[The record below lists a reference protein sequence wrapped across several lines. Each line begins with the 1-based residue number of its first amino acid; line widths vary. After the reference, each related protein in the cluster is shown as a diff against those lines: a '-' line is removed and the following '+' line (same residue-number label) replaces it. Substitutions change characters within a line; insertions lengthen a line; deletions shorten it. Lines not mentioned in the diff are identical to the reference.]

1 METGLLQNKGR
12 VHFSFTDCINPQL
25 EKLQGLDKQSA
36 LAEVCKIIDTQI
48 HSNYRIYPGN
58 YIAFNQRFGTDR
70 FSNMYSKEELE
81 TFEAYL
87 NGQLAKVQK
96 EVDFE
101 LSEDD
106 YRFMRDKILVM
117 YSNPLVNKLKAKGE
131 L

>member
-1 METGLLQNKGR
+1 MLQNKGR
-12 VHFSFTDCINPQL
+12 VHFTFTDCINPQL
-25 EKLQGLDKQSA
+25 EKLVGLDKQAA
-36 LAEVCKIIDTQI
+36 LIEVSKIIDSQI

-70 FSNMYSKEELE
+70 FCNMYSKEE
-81 TFEAYL
+81 FEIFENYL

-101 LSEDD
+101 LSDDD
-106 YRFMRDKILVM
+106 YKFMRDKILVM